1 MSFASS
7 SPPPPSGP
15 PIQPT
20 SRAKTPGTVV
30 TGFVL
35 SLLGFFVITA
45 IIGIILGAVGLSAAK
60 RAGKGVGL
68 AWSAI
73 IIGAAWLLIL
83 AVVGLAGGGGDS
95 QDAADQGNVVVVEE
109 EAVAEP
115 EPEAEA
121 TVEEVQTAEA
131 EPEPDPEPEPTVEP
145 AEFEG
150 SGNKILQFDSGPFV
164 ATIAHRGNSNFAVWS
179 LDSGLNETDLLVNE
193 IGNYD
198 GRVLGPEDAY
208 GGISIEADGNWV
220 VQVVPVSQAPRASG
234 TVQGTGDDVFF
245 WDGADRTVAA
255 LTHDGDSNFAVW
267 LYSANGRDLLVNEI
281 GPFVGEGIVD
291 SGLFQI
297 TANGNWSLTPQ

>member
-1 MSFASS
+1 MSFAST
-7 SPPPPSGP
+7 PPPPSGP

-20 SRAKTPGTVV
+20 RRAKTPGTVV

-35 SLLGFFVITA
+35 SLLGFLVITA

-83 AVVGLAGGGGDS
+83 AVVGLAGGGE
-95 QDAADQGNVVVVEE
+95 DANTTADQADSAVVEE
-109 EAVAEP
+109 EATVEP
-115 EPEAEA
+115 EPDTEA
-121 TVEEVQTAEA
+121 TLEEVETAEA
-131 EPEPDPEPEPTVEP
+131 EPEPEPEPEPTVEP

-164 ATIAHRGNSNFAVWS
+164 ATIAHRGGSNFAVWS

-198 GRVLGPEDAY
+198 GRVLGPLDAY

-220 VQVVPVSQAPRASG
+220 VQVVPASQAPRTSG
-234 TVQGTGDDVFF
+234 TVQGSGDDVFF
-245 WDGADRTVAA
+245 WDGPDRTVAA

-297 TANGNWSLTPQ
+297 TANGNWSLVPQ